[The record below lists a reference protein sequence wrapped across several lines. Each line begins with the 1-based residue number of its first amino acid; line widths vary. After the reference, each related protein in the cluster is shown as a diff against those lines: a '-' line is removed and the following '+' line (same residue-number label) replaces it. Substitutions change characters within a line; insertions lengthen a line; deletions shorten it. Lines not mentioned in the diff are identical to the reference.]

1 MVGTPYIPYM
11 STEISAMCSDID
23 TDGTDFWVTFG
34 GNAIRPATDAQLL
47 LELKISSPS
56 AANVTLEFTA
66 DGSSHS
72 FSTTAN
78 SLTSIN
84 LAKVGGKD
92 KRSSVYELSSAGAS
106 KSRKSLHITSTQPI
120 SVYACNIGQN
130 VSDITNV
137 LPVDAWG
144 TDYYRFDH
152 ATDNKGLPFTNY
164 NTDMIVARE
173 ATTLTT
179 PNGTINLNAGDVWYY
194 SSTAEMTGRHITSN
208 KPVAYFSHNTYASIP
223 SGRRYQDILF
233 QQMMSVDRW
242 GKTYLVPNAQ
252 QGTNTMN
259 NLIRIVAAE
268 NGTVVNFTGASR
280 NGGQNISSGGTLN
293 AGEWVELLISSNTG
307 ACYIDADKSVGVCS
321 YLVGDGNS
329 SSTYYLGDPAIA
341 WIPALS
347 QSIKSIIIAPFY
359 PAATA
364 TDQTKLNDASAV
376 HAIIIITKKDTKTAT
391 KINGVSVASGWT
403 DNGDY
408 SYYRKVF
415 DNSNDKNKVF
425 DIENPNGVIVLGYGI
440 SNIES
445 YYYNAGSGACI
456 IN

>member
-1 MVGTPYIPYM
+1 MTGTPYIHYNIPNDNDVCQDFET
-11 STEISAMCSDID
+11 S
-23 TDGTDFWVTFG
+23 GTDFWVTFG
-34 GNAIRPATDAQLL
+34 GNVTRTATAAELL
-47 LELKISSPS
+47 LELKISSPV

-66 DGSSHS
+66 DNSRYS

-78 SLTSIN
+78 SQTSIN
-84 LAKVGGKD
+84 LAKVVGNND
-92 KRSSVYELSSAGAS
+92 KRSNVYELSSAGAS
-106 KSRKSLHITSTQPI
+106 KSRKSLHITSSQPI
-120 SVYACNIGQN
+120 SVYACNIAQN

-144 TDYYRFDH
+144 TDYYRFDN
-152 ATDNKGLPFTNY
+152 ATDINKIFNCY
-164 NTDMIVARE
+164 NTDMIIARE

-179 PNGTINLNAGDVWYY
+179 PDGTVNLNAGDVWYY
-194 SSTAEMTGRHITSN
+194 SSAAEMTGRHITSN
-208 KPVAYFSHNTYASIP
+208 KPIAYFSHNTYASVP

-252 QGTNTMN
+252 QGNNTMN

-268 NGTVVNFTGASR
+268 DGTVVNFTGASH
-280 NGGQNISSGGTLN
+280 NEGKNITSGGILN
-293 AGEWVELLISSNTG
+293 EGEWVELLISSNTG
-307 ACYIDADKSVGVCS
+307 ACFINANKAVGVCS

-341 WIPALS
+341 WIPALN
-347 QSIKSIIIAPFY
+347 QSIKSTIVAPFY

-364 TDQTKLNDASAV
+364 TNQTKLNEASAV
-376 HAIIIITKKDTKTAT
+376 HAIIIITKKDTKTTT

-408 SYYRKVF
+408 AYYRKVF
-415 DNSNDKNKVF
+415 DNSTDKNKIF
-425 DIENPNGVIVLGYGI
+425 KIENTNGIIVLGYGI

-445 YYYNAGSGACI
+445 YYYNAGSGACV